1 MNTSLL
7 NSNVLILVIEDEP
20 EIAEIIVA
28 YLAHEGFNTMHANN
42 GEDGLN
48 YWRKFNPN
56 LVLLDIRIPGHDGI
70 DILQAIRNERSTPI
84 IMLTA
89 LSDDV
94 NKILSLRLGA
104 DDYITK
110 PFNPAEMVARVR
122 ALLRRATK
130 TESVSTTARV
140 GPLLIDN
147 EAHTAALNDDL
158 PLPLTLTEF
167 RLLAHMA
174 RQPGRCFSRLDLI
187 EACLPQSDALD
198 RVIDS
203 HLSKLRRKLIDA
215 GSGDL
220 IETIRGVGY
229 RLCVTP

>member
-1 MNTSLL
+1 MNTSLV
-7 NSNVLILVIEDEP
+7 NANALILVIEDEP

-28 YLAHEGFNTMHANN
+28 YLQHEGFNTMHANN

-48 YWRKFNPN
+48 NWRKFNPD

-70 DILQAIRNERSTPI
+70 DILQAIRNERNTPI

-122 ALLRRATK
+122 TVLRRSIAIEK
-130 TESVSTTARV
+130 ISAVVRV

-147 EAHTAALNDDL
+147 DAHAATLNEDVL
-158 PLPLTLTEF
+158 LPLTLTEF

-203 HLSKLRRKLIDA
+203 HLSKLRRKLIEA
-215 GSGDL
+215 GGGDL

-229 RLCVTP
+229 RLCITP